1 MLSQSWAIIEH
12 MFDCAATVA
21 GVPDQDT
28 LCDLLTA
35 VLDVLSGADLD
46 EVDSAALGAHI
57 ALLHR
62 QTQRLQAERLRR
74 LAAHDR
80 RVAWRSAGARSAKE
94 WLSSACGLT
103 RGEAAGQV
111 QTAQQLSELPAT
123 SARLAAGEMTLG
135 QARVVTSTASRA
147 PVADRAELDRMAA
160 ETVDQGTD
168 TGRLRTAVDDWAHRC
183 DARLLADRREAAYRR
198 RSATFGRGG
207 DGSVTINAR
216 MDPLSGEM
224 WLTAMEA
231 LSAPAGEADART
243 PEQRRA
249 DAMAELARRG
259 LDSGD
264 LPLVGGQRPHVT
276 VTVDV
281 ATLQGLGGGPPPRFD
296 YGGAVCTE
304 TARMLACDAAV
315 TRVIMAGVSQPLD
328 VGRASRTV
336 TAAQRRALITRD
348 GCCRG
353 CGAPP
358 GWCVAHHIVHWVNG
372 GATDLANL
380 ALLCWT
386 CHDNVHHR
394 GWTLKQ
400 DSDRRWTLQP
410 PASLG
415 RQPISRLRTTPA
427 APPRTPSPSTR
438 PGGHGGPQGPSRHVR
453 RTDRPP

>member
-1 MLSQSWAIIEH
+1 MSQAAGIIEH
-12 MFDCAATVA
+12 MFDCDATVG
-21 GVPDQDT
+21 GVPDQEA
-28 LCDLLTA
+28 LCRLLTA
-35 VLDVLSGADLD
+35 VLDALTAADLD
-46 EVDSAALGAHI
+46 EVDSAVLGDHI

-62 QTQRLQAERLRR
+62 QTQRLEAERLRR

-94 WLSSACGLT
+94 WLSSTCGLT

-111 QTAQQLSELPAT
+111 HTARQLRELPAT
-123 SARLAAGEMTLG
+123 SARLATGEMTLS

-147 PVADRAELDRMAA
+147 PAAHRAELDRMAA

-183 DARLLADRREAAYRR
+183 DARLLADRREAAYQRR
-198 RSATFGRGG
+198 NASFGRGG

-216 MDPLSGEM
+216 MDPLGGEM

-231 LSAPAGEADART
+231 LSAPAGEADARS

-276 VTVDV
+276 VMVDI
-281 ATLQGLGGGPPPRFD
+281 ATLQGLDGGPPARFD

-315 TRVIMAGVSQPLD
+315 TRVVMAGVSQPLD

-336 TAAQRRALITRD
+336 TAAQRRALTARD

-358 GWCVAHHIVHWVNG
+358 GWCVGHHIVHWANG
-372 GATDLANL
+372 GATDLAK
-380 ALLCWT
+380 T
-386 CHDNVHHR
+386 VH
-394 GWTLKQ
+394 
-400 DSDRRWTLQP
+400 
-410 PASLG
+410 
-415 RQPISRLRTTPA
+415 
-427 APPRTPSPSTR
+427 
-438 PGGHGGPQGPSRHVR
+438 
-453 RTDRPP
+453 